1 MNYNREKLWGNELI
15 NRFLNVKKTLAD
27 TALDAGRDLNNINLL
42 AVSKRHSGSS
52 VKVLIDAGHRLF
64 GENQVQEALSK
75 FPKIIDQTPDLSLHM
90 IGSLQTNKVRE
101 AVAIFDVIETLDR
114 SRLAQALA
122 KERDKSGK
130 CPDLFIQVNTGEEP
144 QKSGVL
150 PSNIDNFI
158 AQCRGSM
165 ELPIT
170 GLMCIPPL
178 NEEPAMHFGLL
189 AECARRNDLEKLSM
203 GMSSDYETAIR
214 LGATEIRVGT
224 GIFGER
230 AGS

>member
-1 MNYNREKLWGNELI
+1 VNYNREKLWENELI

-27 TALDAGRDLNNINLL
+27 TALDAGRDFNDINLL
-42 AVSKRHSGSS
+42 AVSKRHAGSS

-75 FPKIIDQTPDLSLHM
+75 FPKIIDQAPDLSLHM

-114 SRLAQALA
+114 SRLAKALA

-224 GIFGER
+224 GIFGDR

>member
-27 TALDAGRDLNNINLL
+27 TALDAGRDLNDINLL

-114 SRLAQALA
+114 SRLAKALA
-122 KERDKSGK
+122 KERDKSGNYNSK
-130 CPDLFIQVNTGEEP
+130 GERVEWW
-144 QKSGVL
+144 S
-150 PSNIDNFI
+150 STDNNG
-158 AQCRGSM
+158 Q
-165 ELPIT
+165 PW
-170 GLMCIPPL
+170 
-178 NEEPAMHFGLL
+178 
-189 AECARRNDLEKLSM
+189 ARKLHNDNVDLEKIGNTKNS
-203 GMSSDYETAIR
+203 GKYIR
-214 LGATEIRVGT
+214 CLKD
-224 GIFGER
+224 
-230 AGS
+230 